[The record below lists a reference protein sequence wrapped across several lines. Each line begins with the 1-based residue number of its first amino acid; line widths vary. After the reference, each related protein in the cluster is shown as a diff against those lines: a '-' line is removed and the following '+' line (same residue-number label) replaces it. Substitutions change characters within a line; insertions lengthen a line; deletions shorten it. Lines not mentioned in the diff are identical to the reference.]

1 MTAITTTTG
10 LIRTLSTIK
19 SKKLE
24 YQSLLTKYE
33 EELANSE
40 LMKKIQKWKDMI
52 KDLEKQEI
60 ETRKKWISIL
70 QDAGI
75 DKFSANWVEVRLKT
89 SIWKLVVD
97 DENLVPNKYK
107 KEVIKTTIQKK
118 EIKEDIKQWLKIDW
132 VRIEK
137 ETTLEIKFS

>member
-1 MTAITTTTG
+1 MTALTTTNS
-10 LIRTLSTIK
+10 LIGTLSTIK

-24 YQSLLTKYE
+24 YQLLLAKYE

-52 KDLEKQEI
+52 KNLEEQEK
-60 ETRKKWISIL
+60 EARKKWISIL
-70 QDAGI
+70 QEAGI

-97 DENLVPNKYK
+97 DENLVPKEYK
-107 KEVIKTTIQKK
+107 KEIIKTAFQKK
-118 EIKEDIKQWLKIDW
+118 EIKEDIKQWLVIDW